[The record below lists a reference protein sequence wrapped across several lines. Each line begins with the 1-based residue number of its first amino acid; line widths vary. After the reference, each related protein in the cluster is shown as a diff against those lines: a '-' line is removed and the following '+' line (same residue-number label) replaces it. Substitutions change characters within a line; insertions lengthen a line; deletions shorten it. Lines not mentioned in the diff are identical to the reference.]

1 VLLLSAS
8 VVMAA
13 YVTPAIPN
21 GDFSLPVISP
31 DGQVSGF
38 NPGVIPDWTSDRVPG
53 LDINGNPT
61 TYGCAD
67 SGVGNNKHPLS
78 ASNNYAYLLGGISQW
93 AGYPVTLDPTDPLGI
108 NTTTFKYDEP
118 GIYDVTGHTIAAG
131 DQFKLNFLADND
143 WTNFP
148 PGTMRAEVFATL
160 DGGLTKTVLA
170 SADLNVDL
178 GTPWQTLS
186 LDVPD
191 ASAGVGQQLGV
202 YFRNIPTMP
211 NPGPN
216 NSWIRID
223 NVQFVPVPEPAT
235 LVMLVLGGLAMLVWR
250 RSR

>member
-1 VLLLSAS
+1 
-8 VVMAA
+8 
-13 YVTPAIPN
+13 
-21 GDFSLPVISP
+21 
-31 DGQVSGF
+31 
-38 NPGVIPDWTSDRVPG
+38 
-53 LDINGNPT
+53 
-61 TYGCAD
+61 
-67 SGVGNNKHPLS
+67 VGNNKHPLS

-93 AGYPVTLDPTDPLGI
+93 ASYP
-108 NTTTFKYDEP
+108 TTFKYDEP
-118 GIYDVTGHTIAAG
+118 GIYNVTGHTIAAG

-143 WTNFP
+143 YTNFP

-202 YFRNIPTMP
+202 YFRNIPTVP
-211 NPGPN
+211 APGPN

-223 NVQFVPVPEPAT
+223 NVQFVVPEPAT